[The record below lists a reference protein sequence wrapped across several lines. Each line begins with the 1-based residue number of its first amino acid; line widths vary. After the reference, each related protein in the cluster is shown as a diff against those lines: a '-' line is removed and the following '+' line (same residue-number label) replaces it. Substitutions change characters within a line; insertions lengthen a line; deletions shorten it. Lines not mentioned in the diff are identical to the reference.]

1 MPKLEAPAVRGTA
14 YDFLL
19 GPIAGEKHGV
29 FALGSLPLIQG
40 SSGNGKTTLALQ
52 MLKAQRDRAE
62 VFGRRGTGRE
72 YLVVWQDRS
81 QQELERQLDAM
92 GMLGD
97 PPPYV
102 VVDGSKPPAQTI
114 AEIYQERDVKP
125 EAMLVEGLDMW
136 SEDAKD
142 MKHVSTLATA
152 VRSVG
157 EHSHISIIGTV
168 GQPKM
173 KPKEQY
179 TAPRDR
185 AFGSSAW
192 ARKAD
197 TIMDITMDQ
206 ETQVR
211 YVQLLLRTGKSQLME
226 FEFRPGSGLL
236 HQRQERLVPKI
247 VVGEEKE
254 LTVRALAGA
263 LHIGKNRAAELLR
276 QVGQNGARELLRQAE
291 AADTGVA

>member
-1 MPKLEAPAVRGTA
+1 M
-14 YDFLL
+14 
-19 GPIAGEKHGV
+19 
-29 FALGSLPLIQG
+29 
-40 SSGNGKTTLALQ
+40 LQ
-52 MLKAQRDRAE
+52 
-62 VFGRRGTGRE
+62 
-72 YLVVWQDRS
+72 
-81 QQELERQLDAM
+81 
-92 GMLGD
+92 D

-114 AEIYQERDVKP
+114 EEIYHSRGVKP

-157 EHSHISIIGTV
+157 EHFHISLIGTV

-211 YVQLLLRTGKSQLME
+211 YVQLLLRTGKAQLME
-226 FEFRPGSGLL
+226 FEFRPGWGLL

-254 LTVRALAGA
+254 LTVRALASA

-276 QVGQNGARELLRQAE
+276 RVGQDGARELLRQAE
-291 AADTGVA
+291 AADTAVV

>member
-1 MPKLEAPAVRGTA
+1 
-14 YDFLL
+14 
-19 GPIAGEKHGV
+19 
-29 FALGSLPLIQG
+29 
-40 SSGNGKTTLALQ
+40 
-52 MLKAQRDRAE
+52 
-62 VFGRRGTGRE
+62 
-72 YLVVWQDRS
+72 
-81 QQELERQLDAM
+81 
-92 GMLGD
+92 
-97 PPPYV
+97 
-102 VVDGSKPPAQTI
+102 
-114 AEIYQERDVKP
+114 
-125 EAMLVEGLDMW
+125 
-136 SEDAKD
+136 
-142 MKHVSTLATA
+142 
-152 VRSVG
+152 
-157 EHSHISIIGTV
+157 
-168 GQPKM
+168 M

-211 YVQLLLRTGKSQLME
+211 YVQLLLRTGKAQLME

-254 LTVRALAGA
+254 LTVRALASA

-276 QVGQNGARELLRQAE
+276 SARMGRVNYSGRRRLRTRPRPSPKDSIVRGQGQAE
-291 AADTGVA
+291 DTACPHVCPLSSEITTVSF

>member
-1 MPKLEAPAVRGTA
+1 M
-14 YDFLL
+14 
-19 GPIAGEKHGV
+19 
-29 FALGSLPLIQG
+29 
-40 SSGNGKTTLALQ
+40 
-52 MLKAQRDRAE
+52 
-62 VFGRRGTGRE
+62 
-72 YLVVWQDRS
+72 WQDRS

-92 GMLGD
+92 GMLED

-114 AEIYQERDVKP
+114 EEIYQARDVKP

-152 VRSVG
+152 VRGVG
-157 EHSHISIIGTV
+157 EHFHISIIGTV
-168 GQPKM
+168 GRPKM

-179 TAPRDR
+179 TAPPDR

-211 YVQLLLRTGKSQLME
+211 YVQLLLRTGRRSSWSLSLG
-226 FEFRPGSGLL
+226 RVRGCCISG
-236 HQRQERLVPKI
+236 RK
-247 VVGEEKE
+247 
-254 LTVRALAGA
+254 
-263 LHIGKNRAAELLR
+263 
-276 QVGQNGARELLRQAE
+276 
-291 AADTGVA
+291 D